1 MEINYLYTSC
11 ALKRLSSYTCML
23 SMLSYVLS
31 IYLWS
36 ATCVLG
42 YLCMQEWCLRVVCAC
57 HSPLLSHN
65 YALMDTHTHMYTHT
79 HTLTHSRS
87 LTVDSTEVAL
97 VITPSS
103 DTIEVHSTVLLVCV
117 AQGDPSPSI
126 TWDFEGTLITN
137 ETSFRVR
144 SLSSEAFPSLSMNS
158 NVIES

>member
-1 MEINYLYTSC
+1 
-11 ALKRLSSYTCML
+11 
-23 SMLSYVLS
+23 
-31 IYLWS
+31 
-36 ATCVLG
+36 
-42 YLCMQEWCLRVVCAC
+42 MQEWCLCVVIP
-57 HSPLLSHN
+57 PLLSHN

-79 HTLTHSRS
+79 HSHS
-87 LTVDSTEVAL
+87 LTADSTEVAL

-144 SLSSEAFPSLSMNS
+144 SLTSEAFPSLSMNS